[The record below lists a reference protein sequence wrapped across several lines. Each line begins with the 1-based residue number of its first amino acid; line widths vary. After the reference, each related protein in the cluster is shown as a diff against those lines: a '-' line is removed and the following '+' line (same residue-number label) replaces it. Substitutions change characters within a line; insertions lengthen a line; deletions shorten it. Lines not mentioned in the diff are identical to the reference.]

1 MTSEAASHLPRH
13 GRRQMHLGAFLLESG
28 HHVAAWRHP
37 DVPPRAG
44 LDLALYQRLAREAEA
59 ACLDAIFLADSVATE
74 SGPGAERLSRSTRFE
89 PLTLLSALAAGTSR
103 IGLVSTVTT
112 SYNEP
117 YTVARQLL
125 SLDHLSAG
133 RVGWNLVT
141 SDNANEAGNF
151 GRDAHLAHGDRYA
164 RAREFLEV
172 VQGLWD
178 SWDDDALLDDRAA
191 GLYYSP
197 DQRHTLDHAG
207 AQFRVRGP
215 LNVPRSPQGQP
226 VIAQAGASEPGL
238 QLAAASA
245 ELVFT
250 AQPTRER
257 AQAFYADLK
266 SRAQAQGRSR
276 DALKILPGAYVVVA
290 PTRAEAED
298 RQAQLQ
304 SLVHRDTALG
314 LLSRMIGNIDLRGL
328 DWDAPLPELPL
339 TDSGQRSRQ
348 QLLTRL
354 GQEDG
359 LTLGQLAMKIAGGR
373 GHLSVIGSVSEVADV
388 LQDWFEH
395 GAADG
400 FNLMPPLL
408 PTGFEAITRLLV
420 PELQRR
426 GLFRTRYEGSTLR
439 EHLGLARPASRYPTA
454 TLAKESA

>member
-1 MTSEAASHLPRH
+1 MTSEASRGA
-13 GRRQMHLGAFLLESG
+13 GRRMHLGAFLLESG
-28 HHVAAWRHP
+28 HHVAAWRHS

-44 LDLALYQRLAREAEA
+44 IDLALYQHLAREAEA

-74 SGPGAERLSRSTRFE
+74 DGPGAERLSRSSRFE

-117 YTVARQLL
+117 YTVARQLA
-125 SLDHLSAG
+125 SLDQLSGG
-133 RVGWNLVT
+133 RMGWNLVT

-151 GRDAHLAHGDRYA
+151 GRDAHLAHGDRYR
-164 RAREFLEV
+164 RAEEFLDV

-178 SWDDDALLDDRAA
+178 SWDDDALIDDRGR
-191 GLYYSP
+191 GLYYDP
-197 DQRHTLDHAG
+197 ARRHVLDHRG
-207 AQFRVRGP
+207 EHFRVRGP

-226 VIAQAGASEPGL
+226 VIVQAGASEPGR

-266 SRAQAQGRSR
+266 SRAQAAGRARES
-276 DALKILPGAYVVVA
+276 LKILPGAYVVVA

-298 RQAQLQ
+298 RQAELQ

-348 QLLTRL
+348 QLLTQL
-354 GQEDG
+354 GSDGG

-395 GAADG
+395 DAADG

-439 EHLGLARPASRYPTA
+439 EHLGLTRPVHRVHTTSPSFS
-454 TLAKESA
+454 KEPS